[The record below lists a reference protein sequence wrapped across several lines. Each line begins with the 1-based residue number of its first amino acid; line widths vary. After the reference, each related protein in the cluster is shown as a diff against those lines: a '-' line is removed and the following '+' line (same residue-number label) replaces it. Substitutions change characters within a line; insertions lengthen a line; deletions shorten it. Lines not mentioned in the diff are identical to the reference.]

1 VERAMDFE
9 HAFQQSNFFLL
20 FQMMFMGSLLVP
32 GMIGRTDLY
41 GKVVKTVTSHVVSFW
56 PVVMLVYVLYQ
67 VSHLN

>member
-1 VERAMDFE
+1 MDFE
-9 HAFQQSNFFLL
+9 HAFQQSNFFVM

-41 GKVVKTVTSHVVSFW
+41 GKVVRTVTSHVVSFW
-56 PVVMLVYVLYQ
+56 PMVMLVYVLYQ